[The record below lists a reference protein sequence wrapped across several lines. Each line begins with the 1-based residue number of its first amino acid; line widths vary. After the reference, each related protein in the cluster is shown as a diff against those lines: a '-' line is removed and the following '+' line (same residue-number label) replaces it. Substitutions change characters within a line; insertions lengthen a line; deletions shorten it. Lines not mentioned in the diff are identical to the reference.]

1 MANQSGENGNYW
13 SKTYPAS
20 FAVDGDT
27 NPDFDHNSCAHPY
40 DDQGTNAW
48 WMVDLGQK
56 YSISSV
62 VIYNRKNRYSEDN
75 ISFELSDISIIAGML
90 QVV

>member
-13 SKTYPAS
+13 SKKYPAS
-20 FAVDGDT
+20 NAVDGDT
-27 NPDFDHNSCAHPY
+27 NPDFGHNSCVHPI
-40 DDQGTNAW
+40 DAQGTNAW

-75 ISFELSDISIIAGML
+75 ISCELSDISIIAGML
-90 QVV
+90 LVV